1 MLEFV
6 GDHLELIRLNDGAML
21 SIQNAGAIAFDSGE
35 TTIIAHNSEV
45 SWKKWSPTF
54 L

>member
-1 MLEFV
+1 MRHGIRGATLAILGTQLGLIAAVQV
-6 GDHLELIRLNDGAML
+6 GG
-21 SIQNAGAIAFDSGE
+21 
-35 TTIIAHNSEV
+35 HNEV